1 MSKTSAPALK
11 DFSTS
16 MMNAD
21 NAQKAPMSQ
30 LMENHASVTPPTK
43 STMTSPTPARA
54 DVSTISYGT
63 TINVSVLLTTAIGIK
78 DVENVLM
85 DQLLVPT
92 NLSAFAI
99 MLLLTLTLR
108 SIPALSVLLDL
119 FLTEIEVDVLAQM
132 DST

>member
-1 MSKTSAPALK
+1 MVKNFVSAIQAS
-11 DFSTS
+11 STVTT
-16 MMNAD
+16 NAY
-21 NAQKAPMSQ
+21 NAQQDPMSP
-30 LMENHASVTPPTK
+30 LMENLVSATRPTK
-43 STMTSPTPARA
+43 STMINPTLAKTDASKTRNGIQ
-54 DVSTISYGT
+54 T
-63 TINVSVLLTTAIGIK
+63 NVSASQTIVIGIK
-78 DVENVLM
+78 DVENVQM

-108 SIPALSVLLDL
+108 STLVLSVHLGL